1 VTKHHEELDEMAHH
15 EEQPTAIENVLEVLS
30 EHGLGAMAEAMQTL
44 LNEAM
49 KLERSEFL
57 RAAPGE
63 RTDARTGYANG
74 FKDKALRTR
83 VGELALRIP
92 QVRPLP
98 AARRSASIRARWS
111 AGCAASGRSG
121 YIGAGSTSR
130 PDLRKRAL
138 TGFGQEW

>member
-1 VTKHHEELDEMAHH
+1 MSGDSDRRPEATGSTSDGIAADVRAADELARRILR
-15 EEQPTAIENVLEVLS
+15 TLS
-30 EHGLGAMAEAMQTL
+30 EAGRLGAMAEAMQTL

-63 RTDARTGYANG
+63 RTDERTGYANG

-83 VGELALRIP
+83 AGELALRIP

-98 AARRSASIRARWS
+98 GGRRSASTRNRWS
-111 AGCAASGRSG
+111 AGCAVSAR
-121 YIGAGSTSR
+121 
-130 PDLRKRAL
+130 
-138 TGFGQEW
+138 